1 MSKPRVLLADDHAMV
16 LTAFHRLLEGECE
29 VVGQVSDGG
38 ALVTSVP
45 DIQPDVIVLD
55 ISMPVLNGLEAAR
68 RISGQFPHIRIVFLT
83 MHEDRDLMLEAFK
96 AGASGYL
103 LKRSA
108 ASELI
113 LAIRQVVQQRSYVT
127 PLLGMNVIR
136 SLQEGPRKL
145 KSLVMCTY
153 LGAVALGNVFTAAV
167 NFLIQNP
174 DGTVK
179 LRGASYFFFFV
190 IVMVVTAMLFVYFAR
205 FYKGRTYIQE
215 EEEGAE
221 RGVARQGA

>member
-16 LTAFHRLLEGECE
+16 LTAFHRLIESECE

-113 LAIRQVVQQRSYVT
+113 LAIREVVQQRSYVT

-136 SLQEGPRKL
+136 SLQEGPRKV
-145 KSLVMCTY
+145 KSLTPRQRE
-153 LGAVALGNVFTAAV
+153 LLQLFAS
-167 NFLIQNP
+167 
-174 DGTVK
+174 
-179 LRGASYFFFFV
+179 GASMKEAAATLRLSPRTVAFHKYKMMKQIEV
-190 IVMVVTAMLFVYFAR
+190 RTTAELIRYAV
-205 FYKGRTYIQE
+205 
-215 EEEGAE
+215 E
-221 RGVARQGA
+221 RHLV

>member
-16 LTAFHRLLEGECE
+16 LTAFHSLLEGECE

-113 LAIRQVVQQRSYVT
+113 LAIREVVQQRSYVT

-145 KSLVMCTY
+145 KSLTPRQRE
-153 LGAVALGNVFTAAV
+153 LLQLFAS
-167 NFLIQNP
+167 
-174 DGTVK
+174 
-179 LRGASYFFFFV
+179 GASMKEAAATLRLSPRTVAFHKYKMMKQIEV
-190 IVMVVTAMLFVYFAR
+190 RTTAELIRYAV
-205 FYKGRTYIQE
+205 
-215 EEEGAE
+215 E
-221 RGVARQGA
+221 RHLV

>member
-113 LAIRQVVQQRSYVT
+113 LAIREVVQQRSYVT

-145 KSLVMCTY
+145 KSLTPRQRE
-153 LGAVALGNVFTAAV
+153 LLQLFAS
-167 NFLIQNP
+167 
-174 DGTVK
+174 
-179 LRGASYFFFFV
+179 GASMKEAAATLRLSPRTVAFHKYKMMKQIEV
-190 IVMVVTAMLFVYFAR
+190 RTTAELIRYAV
-205 FYKGRTYIQE
+205 
-215 EEEGAE
+215 E
-221 RGVARQGA
+221 RHLV